1 MFVSFYLLNRSDDVD
16 VYVENAGGTMVDT
29 LASGVHMVGG
39 NHPVR
44 RGFTWYGRTSSG
56 AVAPDGIYYIRVIL
70 VNQDRSV
77 LISNTAGPEPVTV
90 QTVPPRPRVTRV
102 SPTLVPQ
109 AASSGVQVS
118 YSGTEGQAPRVLV
131 YRTDLPGG
139 PRLVKTF
146 AGRHG
151 STSTWDGTIG
161 GHPAPQGTYLIGLKV
176 TDKACNTGRFPVVL
190 PPAAGTTPGAGVTVR
205 YLAAQPPL
213 VPVPAGSKAT
223 VYVDAR
229 QYLYHWALRQAGR
242 KAVLAAGSTR
252 SVTLH
257 VPLPSNGAGLYEL
270 ALRYGSHRSEVPLI
284 AGPGSGPGGKVLVV
298 LPALT
303 WQGVNPVDDDHDGI
317 PNTLTAGYPV
327 ALARPLV
334 DGLPA
339 GWGDESEL
347 LSFLRHH
354 HLSFSVT
361 TDLALAAQGATGLSG
376 YRGVI
381 LAGNETWIPPSLA
394 NALPTYTSAGGHILS
409 LGIDSLRRGVTLNS
423 TRAYA
428 PTAARSTDVL
438 GARVGTVTPSRG
450 SLILAGRDTLHIFS
464 GTSGTLRYPTYQAF
478 PGLSAPLRVA
488 SEAGVTP
495 SSPAVIA
502 YRLGRGLVI
511 DVGLPGFGSSLAHN
525 FDGQQLMLSIYR
537 LLTR

>member
-1 MFVSFYLLNRSDDVD
+1 
-16 VYVENAGGTMVDT
+16 
-29 LASGVHMVGG
+29 
-39 NHPVR
+39 
-44 RGFTWYGRTSSG
+44 
-56 AVAPDGIYYIRVIL
+56 
-70 VNQDRSV
+70 
-77 LISNTAGPEPVTV
+77 
-90 QTVPPRPRVTRV
+90 
-102 SPTLVPQ
+102 
-109 AASSGVQVS
+109 
-118 YSGTEGQAPRVLV
+118 
-131 YRTDLPGG
+131 
-139 PRLVKTF
+139 
-146 AGRHG
+146 
-151 STSTWDGTIG
+151 
-161 GHPAPQGTYLIGLKV
+161 
-176 TDKACNTGRFPVVL
+176 VL
-190 PPAAGTTPGAGVTVR
+190 PPAAGRTPGAGVTVR

-229 QYLYHWALRQAGR
+229 QHLYHWALRQAGR

-284 AGPGSGPGGKVLVV
+284 AGPRSGRGGKVLVV

-361 TDLALAAQGATGLSG
+361 TDLALATQGATGLSG

-394 NALPTYTSAGGHILS
+394 NALPTYTSAGGHVLS

-450 SLILAGRDTLHIFS
+450 SLVLAGRDTLHIFS

-488 SEAGVTP
+488 SEAGVSP